1 MKALVVDDSRL
12 AQEQLSRLLAQHNV
26 EVDCVDSGRDCLDYL
41 QVRQMDVVFLDI
53 LMPGIDG
60 FETLQAILADPD
72 IAPPHVVMC
81 SSADSQ
87 QNRTAAAQLG
97 VHGFLP
103 KPYTRRELGTILASL
118 RYPSVLASAPIR
130 DTYDAETHPAS
141 PPIKPNRTRASTSDT
156 SGEIPQSPPETP
168 PQKSPQKPREKLQKS
183 PPSRYGIMTN
193 AELLSPP
200 LQPPI
205 PPASKSAEKAADA
218 IFVDPSASKLR
229 IPTPTANST
238 PKRDGQ
244 NTQETI
250 TPSTAAARPI
260 TPEPAKTAPAQRDTP
275 ATTYE
280 GFYRLREKP
289 FSITPDARFYFSG
302 NDHKRALN
310 YLRYGLLQREGFILL
325 TGTPGSGKTTL
336 VYTLLNELARA
347 STLITAHMVAT
358 QATETDLLA
367 MVLSAFGL
375 SPEGS
380 SQAVLLH
387 RLEQFLRSHA
397 EQRVLLI
404 VDEAQRLSPEAAEA
418 LRLLTNFQ
426 ANHHGLLQC
435 FLVGQEEVRQTLGT
449 KRMDALRQRIIA
461 ACHLQPFDLGETRQ
475 YIEHRLHIAGWRND
489 PEFTL
494 AAYELIQQHTDGI
507 PRQINKLCNR
517 ILLESF
523 LQEAHTITAELVNT
537 VLQELQGE
545 FFQVENRA
553 ALAAPRSTRRLVAP
567 SEKPTEGGS
576 NKQADQP
583 EKLNRQDD
591 TTRNVVSS

>member
-583 EKLNRQDD
+583 EKLNGQEH
-591 TTRNVVSS
+591 TTRNVGSS

>member
-1 MKALVVDDSRL
+1 
-12 AQEQLSRLLAQHNV
+12 AQHNV

-72 IAPPHVVMC
+72 IDPPHVVMC

-205 PPASKSAEKAADA
+205 SPTSKSAEKAADA

-583 EKLNRQDD
+583 EKLNGQEH
-591 TTRNVVSS
+591 TTRNVGSS